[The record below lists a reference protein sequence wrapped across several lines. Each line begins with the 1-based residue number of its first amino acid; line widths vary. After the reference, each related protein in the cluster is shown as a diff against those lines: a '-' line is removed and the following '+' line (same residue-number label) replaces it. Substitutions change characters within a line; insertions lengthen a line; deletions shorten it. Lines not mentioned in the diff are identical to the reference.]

1 MNVSKHPN
9 DFVCDF
15 AFSFDVFSLFC
26 LLSRD
31 QMQELSGKTSL
42 WIRRHTSDMNDLKF
56 KEHKLMTQPS
66 NSSDVIIFVLHRW

>member
-1 MNVSKHPN
+1 MNVSRHPN

-42 WIRRHTSDMNDLKF
+42 
-56 KEHKLMTQPS
+56 
-66 NSSDVIIFVLHRW
+66 